1 MIHSPKNKNSSGLFW
16 FCMTVKFRILDEIK
30 KSIYYTP
37 EFIINCIIIRSFSN
51 NTKGLSILETIINFK
66 YKLLIIQVENSNFVV
81 SVSFFAR
88 QRTLNLK
95 QCANILSQA
104 VNLYVTKHSFI
115 FSNFSTINWYNMKIA
130 SMFTHFLSYFEKQ
143 NWTDLHYLYVSNHF
157 GENERQNPMM
167 SQ

>member
-1 MIHSPKNKNSSGLFW
+1 M
-16 FCMTVKFRILDEIK
+16 
-30 KSIYYTP
+30 Y
-37 EFIINCIIIRSFSN
+37 CIIIRSLSN
-51 NTKGLSILETIINFK
+51 NTKGLSILETMFDSLEINFK

-115 FSNFSTINWYNMKIA
+115 FSNFSRINWYNMKIA